1 MPELNLDR
9 LTHTMGIYIDIA
21 RPVQWTKHVLVI
33 PGIIA
38 AFLLEDGESLGLITR
53 LVTGSAGACLVASA
67 NYVLNEWVDSAYDRL
82 HPVKC
87 NRPGARGVL
96 SRRIVVT
103 EYVVLAGSGLILARL
118 LGREFLCVSLFF
130 LVTALFYNL
139 KPFRTKDIPYL
150 DVITEALNS
159 PVRVIIGWQ
168 IAAGHG
174 LPPLLL
180 LVIFWLGGASS
191 MTLKRLAE
199 LRLISRHRGHEP
211 ARYRTTFHYY
221 TERSLM
227 ILSLV
232 YGVLASLLLLFF
244 CYDQS
249 GLVLKSVHLLKIVA
263 YKAVNMC

>member
-1 MPELNLDR
+1 MSLDR

-38 AFLLEDGESLGLITR
+38 AFLFGEGQSPGLTLR
-53 LVTGSAGACLVASA
+53 LVTGCVGACLVASA

-96 SRRIVVT
+96 SRKIVVA
-103 EYVVLAGSGLILARL
+103 EYAVLAGFGLILAGL
-118 LGREFLCVSLFF
+118 LGKGFLCVSLFF

-180 LVIFWLGGASS
+180 LLIFWLGGASS
-191 MTLKRLAE
+191 MTLKRLVE

-211 ARYRTTFHYY
+211 ARYRTTFYHY
-221 TERSLM
+221 TERLLM
-227 ILSLV
+227 ILFLV
-232 YGVLASLLLLFF
+232 YGVLASLLLLFL
-244 CYDQS
+244 CYDQC

-263 YKAVNMC
+263 YKAEILC

>member
-1 MPELNLDR
+1 
-9 LTHTMGIYIDIA
+9 MGIYVDIA
-21 RPVQWTKHVLVI
+21 RPVQWTKHVLII

-38 AFLLEDGESLGLITR
+38 AFLYGDGQSLGLLFR
-53 LVTGSAGACLVASA
+53 LVTGCAGACLLASA

-87 NRPGARGVL
+87 CRPGARGVL
-96 SRRIVVT
+96 NLRIVVA
-103 EYVVLAGSGLILARL
+103 EYLLLAGCGLILAAL
-118 LGREFLCVSLFF
+118 LGRGFLCVSLFF
-130 LVTALFYNL
+130 LVNALFYNL

-191 MTLKRLAE
+191 MTIKRLSE
-199 LRLISRHRGHEP
+199 LRLIHRHRGHEP
-211 ARYRTTFHYY
+211 ARYRTTFHCY

-227 ILSLV
+227 TLSLV
-232 YGVLASLLLLFF
+232 YGVLAALLLLFLY
-244 CYDQS
+244 YDQ
-249 GLVLKSVHLLKIVA
+249 G
-263 YKAVNMC
+263 